1 MMSGSLAGGPFPGP
15 FDPEEANQ
23 EMKRAAN
30 WHKVQSVAPDR
41 ALYENQLRLPEEI
54 LQDPRVAE
62 PIRQI
67 AEQTGSTIEE
77 VEQAIMALLT
87 PRAASKRRH

>member
-1 MMSGSLAGGPFPGP
+1 MSGSLAGGPFPGP
-15 FDPEEANQ
+15 FDPEEANR
-23 EMKRAAN
+23 EMKKSVD
-30 WHKVQSVAPDR
+30 WHKVQPVAQDR
-41 ALYENQLRLPEEI
+41 AMYENQLKLPEEV

>member
-15 FDPEEANQ
+15 FDPEEANR
-23 EMKRAAN
+23 EMKKSVD
-30 WHKVQSVAPDR
+30 WHKVQPVR
-41 ALYENQLRLPEEI
+41 GEYENQLRLPEEV

-62 PIRQI
+62 PVRQI

-87 PRAASKRRH
+87 PAAKSKRRH